1 MEDTGNTA
9 APSTPQATPPNQS
22 GGAKRA
28 RTAPGRFGAYG
39 GRYVPET
46 LMAALQEL
54 ETAYAEA
61 RKRQGLPSPNSPPA
75 ARLCRTPHAALSRR
89 AAHRA
94 NLAARRS
101 T

>member
-9 APSTPQATPPNQS
+9 APSTPHATPPNQS

-61 RKRQGLPSPNSPPA
+61 RKDRLSSPNITASWKTLPDD
-75 ARLCRTPHAALSRR
+75 RHRSFSLSGSRR
-89 AAHRA
+89 NSAG
-94 NLAARRS
+94 RRFI
-101 T
+101 

>member
-46 LMAALQEL
+46 LMTALQEL

-61 RKRQGLPSPNSPPA
+61 RKDRSLIAN
-75 ARLCRTPHAALSRR
+75 R
-89 AAHRA
+89 AAPPPLR
-94 NLAARRS
+94 LLSPGSFDAAC
-101 T
+101 